1 MTGSCASS
9 VRRRP
14 SSAAGAGV
22 PALGEEP
29 GAGSAGGQVNRVR
42 GRGTRPL
49 NSLVLVL
56 VGLLISVALRRAW
69 SQRQP
74 PGGRRPHWF
83 GFGHP
88 RGRPEYY
95 GGPDRGP
102 EKWPAR
108 GRPSGRRL
116 GGDGPVSG
124 PGGTTVVSASHAFS
138 NLSEVPA
145 LVADIAGNGPE
156 AKRPFRLAVNEQPG
170 FLQNSYTASG
180 SVDLQCSLS
189 CFDDPKLATS
199 VGYALGMPP
208 SEVRQLVADPAK
220 DIDFR
225 VEVVLPGQVTTSD
238 AAGSG
243 DGSTLVWSPVLG
255 QATPVVA
262 SSKVVDTGRVRSLAI
277 AIGAGAF
284 IVVATAIYVVWSGR
298 RRRRRGGLRFR

>member
-1 MTGSCASS
+1 M
-9 VRRRP
+9 
-14 SSAAGAGV
+14 
-22 PALGEEP
+22 
-29 GAGSAGGQVNRVR
+29 
-42 GRGTRPL
+42 
-49 NSLVLVL
+49 
-56 VGLLISVALRRAW
+56 
-69 SQRQP
+69 
-74 PGGRRPHWF
+74 
-83 GFGHP
+83 
-88 RGRPEYY
+88 
-95 GGPDRGP
+95 
-102 EKWPAR
+102 
-108 GRPSGRRL
+108 
-116 GGDGPVSG
+116 
-124 PGGTTVVSASHAFS
+124 SASHAFS

-156 AKRPFRLAVNEQPG
+156 AKRPFQLAVNEQPG

-277 AIGAGAF
+277 AIGAGAL